1 MSNEV
6 ECDAIGAR
14 LAYIVT
20 HNQIRVIN
28 LWYARCSKSSYCE
41 FCWSLKSQRGDFP
54 QKSLIPTRWTIFCIS
69 FISLFFSL
77 LASWCCFCDNTNIP
91 SNSFEFIF
99 CEFIIDSVHWSRNGV
114 VLKVYITGSVIFI
127 KWFQFIWSLF
137 FNIKKKNRRSVYIL
151 KKLRKFTFQSK

>member
-1 MSNEV
+1 MSNEF
-6 ECDAIGAR
+6 ECDAIRAR

-20 HNQIRVIN
+20 RNQIRVIN
-28 LWYARCSKSSYCE
+28 LWYARCSKSSHCE
-41 FCWSLKSQRGDFP
+41 FCWSLKSQRGDFT
-54 QKSLIPTRWTIFCIS
+54 QKSLIPTHWKIFCTS

-99 CEFIIDSVHWSRNGV
+99 CELIIDSVHWCRNGV
-114 VLKVYITGSVIFI
+114 VLKVYITGSVIFM

-137 FNIKKKNRRSVYIL
+137 FNIKKKNKRSVYIL
-151 KKLRKFTFQSK
+151 KKWRKFIFQSK